1 MAYDEFIKYQAETL
15 AYLNIN
21 HPDYAILASRVLVQR
36 LHETTSP
43 DLVTYAKGLV
53 NFEEK
58 GGRVCSLLNDET
70 FNVFMTHSERL

>member
-1 MAYDEFIKYQAETL
+1 L

-36 LHETTSP
+36 LHEVTTS
-43 DLVTYAKGLV
+43 DLLSYAQNLV

-58 GGRVCSLLNDET
+58 GGRTCSLLNDET
-70 FNVFMTHSERL
+70 FKVFTDHAQ